1 MQIPLKKDISVWKDY
16 DSHLF
21 FLISGDSAT
30 HVAEKVMRS
39 LNECLGDGRS
49 IPIQYG
55 QDSILTE
62 AGKAALYDI
71 SREEVNRLLSER
83 SEKAAKK
90 CAHDVSSRYDGK
102 PCMGTSIH
110 SRTPS
115 YDLHHQFFFQ

>member
-62 AGKAALYDI
+62 AGKAALHDI
-71 SREEVNRLLSER
+71 SRKLIDYCQRGLRRLQ
-83 SEKAAKK
+83 KNV
-90 CAHDVSSRYDGK
+90 H
-102 PCMGTSIH
+102 MM
-110 SRTPS
+110 
-115 YDLHHQFFFQ
+115 